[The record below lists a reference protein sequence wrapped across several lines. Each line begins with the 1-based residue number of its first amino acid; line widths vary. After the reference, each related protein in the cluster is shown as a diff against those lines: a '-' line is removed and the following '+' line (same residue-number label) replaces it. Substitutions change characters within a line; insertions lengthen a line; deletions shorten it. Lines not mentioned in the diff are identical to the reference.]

1 MKLPAALALVIGV
14 IGAILTYLYVGPL
27 SSLGLLV
34 PATFLGAASYFAAGG
49 DLAALKKSVP
59 ANIWGVVV
67 GTATLILLSL
77 VTSPAL
83 VGIIVGGMTA
93 VFILGALVPLLEFV
107 PGAVIGFATTV
118 LFGLLT
124 KASGTNFALPSGPF
138 TVMLVSFLVGGAFG
152 YVSSILVGKL
162 VAIGSTSS
170 TVAADVTA

>member
-1 MKLPAALALVIGV
+1 MKLTVALALVIGV
-14 IGAILTYLYVGPL
+14 IGAILTYLYVGPAA
-27 SSLGLLV
+27 SLGLLV

-49 DLAALKKSVP
+49 NLAALKKSVP
-59 ANIWGVVV
+59 ANVWGVVV
-67 GTATLILLSL
+67 GTATLILLGL

-93 VFILGALVPLLEFV
+93 VFILGALVPFLDFV

-124 KASGTNFALPSGPF
+124 KASGTNFALPTGPF

-152 YVSSILVGKL
+152 YVSSVLVGRL
-162 VAIGSTSS
+162 VTIGSTP
-170 TVAADVTA
+170 VATADATA